1 MKPSRAYLSNKMTG
15 HVDYNYAW
23 FDRIAALLRKHHWR
37 VVNPAEA
44 FAGATDLPFSTY
56 MRNDVAELLHVDTVI
71 VGPEWRESPGAV
83 LEVSVAVALGLEVLA
98 IAEEAGGFTL
108 KPALPVFERDRERL
122 EHVLTYVMQPEAGD
136 DVVPDEE
143 VLAFEEEP
151 RPFQVG
157 DRVRVRAGQEHSM
170 LSAGEFEVTA
180 LEEVAGTVHLGLD
193 GSRSGDWNPR
203 RFELVTPAEKVLEQK
218 VLEAAAFPSRIILPG
233 GGLVGGSPASGEVR
247 TVSATGGEKGV
258 KPARFDLIPPG
269 FLWALAEHFGVGA
282 RKYDDNNWQRGYEW
296 SKSYGALQR
305 HLFAWIAGE
314 DIDAETGSNHLI
326 AVAWHACCLHWF
338 SANRPEF
345 DDRPKGAGL

>member
-1 MKPSRAYLSNKMTG
+1 MTKPSRAYLSNKMTG
-15 HVDYNYAW
+15 HADYNYAW
-23 FDRIAALLRKHHWR
+23 FNRVTALLRKHRWL

-56 MRNDVAELLHVDTVI
+56 MRNDVAELLKVDTVI

-83 LEVSVAVALGLEVLA
+83 LEVSVAVAMGLEVLA
-98 IAEEAGGFTL
+98 ITEEPGGFTL
-108 KPALPVFERDRERL
+108 KPALPLFESDRERL
-122 EHVLTYVMQPEAGD
+122 EHVLTYVMQPEAEN
-136 DVVPDEE
+136 DVLPPLE
-143 VLAFEEEP
+143 A
-151 RPFQVG
+151 
-157 DRVRVRAGQEHSM
+157 RAPS
-170 LSAGEFEVTA
+170 A
-180 LEEVAGTVHLGLD
+180 LEIRA
-193 GSRSGDWNPR
+193 R
-203 RFELVTPAEKVLEQK
+203 A
-218 VLEAAAFPSRIILPG
+218 LEAMAHPIIT
-233 GGLVGGSPASGEVR
+233 VPASATGEVR

>member
-1 MKPSRAYLSNKMTG
+1 MTSIEHAIPGVAYLSNKMTG
-15 HVDYNYAW
+15 HEDYNYAW
-23 FDRIAALLRKHHWR
+23 FNRVTALLRKHRWK
-37 VVNPAEA
+37 VTNPAEA
-44 FAGATDLPFSTY
+44 FGGRTDLPFSTY
-56 MRNDVAELLHVDTVI
+56 MRNDVAELLEVDTVI

-98 IAEEAGGFTL
+98 IREEIGGFTL
-108 KPALPVFERDRERL
+108 KPALPLFESDRERL
-122 EHVLTYVMQPEAGD
+122 AYVLDEAYEPET
-136 DVVPDEE
+136 VPDDE
-143 VLAFEEEP
+143 VLVD
-151 RPFQVG
+151 RPAWFIP
-157 DRVRVRAGQEHSM
+157 
-170 LSAGEFEVTA
+170 A
-180 LEEVAGTVHLGLD
+180 LRTQ
-193 GSRSGDWNPR
+193 
-203 RFELVTPAEKVLEQK
+203 PANE
-218 VLEAAAFPSRIILPG
+218 
-233 GGLVGGSPASGEVR
+233 SGEVR

-282 RKYDDNNWQRGYEW
+282 RKYEDNNWQRGYEW

>member
-1 MKPSRAYLSNKMTG
+1 MTKPNMAYLSNKMTG
-15 HVDYNYAW
+15 HADYNYAW
-23 FDRIAALLRKHHWR
+23 FNRVTALLRKHGWW

-56 MRNDVAELLHVDTVI
+56 MRNDVAELLRVDTVI

-83 LEVSVAVALGLEVLA
+83 LEVSVAVAMGLEVLA
-98 IAEEAGGFTL
+98 ITEEVGGFTL
-108 KPALPVFERDRERL
+108 KPALPLFERDRDRL
-122 EHVLTYVMQPEAGD
+122 EHVLTYVMQPEAEND
-136 DVVPDEE
+136 EPHHVPFFDIDSAVVERITRNME
-143 VLAFEEEP
+143 KHIAE
-151 RPFQVG
+151 
-157 DRVRVRAGQEHSM
+157 
-170 LSAGEFEVTA
+170 SAA
-180 LEEVAGTVHLGLD
+180 VHL
-193 GSRSGDWNPR
+193 
-203 RFELVTPAEKVLEQK
+203 V
-218 VLEAAAFPSRIILPG
+218 
-233 GGLVGGSPASGEVR
+233 PASATGEVR

>member
-1 MKPSRAYLSNKMTG
+1 MTSIEHAIPGGAYLSNKMTG
-15 HVDYNYAW
+15 HPDYNYGW
-23 FDRIAALLRKHHWR
+23 FHRITSLLRKYGWT
-37 VVNPAEA
+37 VTNPAEA
-44 FAGATDLPFSTY
+44 FDGRTDLPFADY
-56 MRNDVAELLHVDTVI
+56 MRNDVGELLKVETVI

-83 LEVSVAVALGLEVLA
+83 LEVSVAVAMGLEVLA
-98 IAEEAGGFTL
+98 IREEIGGFTL
-108 KPALPVFERDRERL
+108 KPALPLFERDRDRL
-122 EHVLTYVMQPEAGD
+122 EHVLLEGLRHQDVKADGYAAADQAQADELEA
-136 DVVPDEE
+136 
-143 VLAFEEEP
+143 
-151 RPFQVG
+151 R
-157 DRVRVRAGQEHSM
+157 
-170 LSAGEFEVTA
+170 
-180 LEEVAGTVHLGLD
+180 
-193 GSRSGDWNPR
+193 
-203 RFELVTPAEKVLEQK
+203 
-218 VLEAAAFPSRIILPG
+218 VLEAAAFPSRIILPAD
-233 GGLVGGSPASGEVR
+233 ASGEVR